1 MNKRKQEAELARQV
15 MDRAVR
21 RLDILEYLI
30 LLLALIFALVGGAL
44 VAWILGATLGT
55 PFRVSWA
62 VASLLLFVVPGGAVY
77 IRERAHRRRI
87 SPDTKS
93 SQTKEPNG

>member
-1 MNKRKQEAELARQV
+1 VNRREQEAELARKV

-30 LLLALIFALVGGAL
+30 LLLALILALVGGAL
-44 VAWILGATLGT
+44 VAWILGTTFGT
-55 PFRVSWA
+55 PFRLSWA

-77 IRERAHRRRI
+77 LRERAHRRPI
-87 SPDTKS
+87 SRNTES